1 MSTMG
6 FELTEQIERHLIGDQ
21 IAWLTTVTPS
31 GWPAPRPVWFVW
43 DGTAIT
49 IYSLTSGAKQRHIAA
64 NEKVSLNFD
73 SGPGGGDIVV
83 IAGRAQ
89 VVSDAPPPSRFP
101 GLLDKYAPTI
111 EYMGQ
116 SPEWYD
122 AEYSVALRV
131 TPERAWT
138 IP

>member
-1 MSTMG
+1 
-6 FELTEQIERHLIGDQ
+6 
-21 IAWLTTVTPS
+21 
-31 GWPAPRPVWFVW
+31 
-43 DGTAIT
+43 
-49 IYSLTSGAKQRHIAA
+49 
-64 NEKVSLNFD
+64 
-73 SGPGGGDIVV
+73 VV
-83 IAGRAQ
+83 IAGRAR
-89 VVSDAPPPSRFP
+89 VMPDAPPPSRFP